1 MDSARVP
8 PGRIELYRETL
19 RPVHQQ
25 AQGLL
30 HRYWLVDRERDE
42 VRIVGPWDS
51 QESAVWMRDRNA

>member
-8 PGRIELYRETL
+8 PERIEIYRETL

-30 HRYWLVDRERDE
+30 HRYWLVDRERGE
-42 VRIVGPWDS
+42 VRIVGP
-51 QESAVWMRDRNA
+51 